1 VLAKHNHSKPS
12 DLWLDDSEHQKQ
24 TTTGM
29 RIRKEATRRTWRN
42 STNSSNLPSLA
53 SCPAN
58 RVKYLSLLFLFD
70 CSDSL
75 TPVSCNALNCTN
87 TGSVPRG
94 LCEGRP
100 SRPETAA
107 LDWGFNKLATTDDAD
122 DDEQEGEEEEE
133 EERTGF
139 KTKFRSS
146 TGIDLICLAL
156 PPEILLLLTGNR
168 GYNRIGVVLQV
179 NKRQVIEWVLF
190 LGVELIPG
198 CFRGHLPMLMNGA
211 GLFRFLELRGK

>member
-1 VLAKHNHSKPS
+1 
-12 DLWLDDSEHQKQ
+12 
-24 TTTGM
+24 M

-107 LDWGFNKLATTDDAD
+107 LDSGFNKLATTDDDDAD
-122 DDEQEGEEEEE
+122 DEEEDGEEGEEEEE

-139 KTKFRSS
+139 KTEFRSS

-156 PPEILLLLTGNR
+156 PPEILLLLTGDR

-179 NKRQVIEWVLF
+179 NKTQVIEWVLF

>member
-1 VLAKHNHSKPS
+1 
-12 DLWLDDSEHQKQ
+12 
-24 TTTGM
+24 
-29 RIRKEATRRTWRN
+29 
-42 STNSSNLPSLA
+42 
-53 SCPAN
+53 
-58 RVKYLSLLFLFD
+58 
-70 CSDSL
+70 
-75 TPVSCNALNCTN
+75 
-87 TGSVPRG
+87 
-94 LCEGRP
+94 
-100 SRPETAA
+100 
-107 LDWGFNKLATTDDAD
+107 LATTDDDDAD

-139 KTKFRSS
+139 KTEFRSS
-146 TGIDLICLAL
+146 TGIDLIRLAL
-156 PPEILLLLTGNR
+156 PPEILLLLTGDR